1 MEKQANIF
9 YRPYTCEPAGVPME
23 DNRIRKHPVLEF
35 ERGEEIYFEFEG
47 ERVKAYPGETIAA
60 ALYAN
65 GLVKFTESKRHHR
78 PRGFFCAIGKCSS
91 CIMKVDG
98 IPHVRTCTTPAEDG
112 MKVERHGALPE
123 FPTDVPLKAPRP
135 LELDIDVA
143 IVGAGPAGLS
153 AAIVAA
159 RYGLDVHVFD
169 EGNHQGGQLVKQT
182 HQFFGSH
189 REEAGTRGID
199 LAVELKEEA
208 HKAGVHIHGGST
220 VLGYYPEMTL
230 TVEHENKL
238 EIYRAKAMAYC
249 TGAVENYL
257 AFENNDLPG
266 IYGAGGV
273 QTLMNEYGIIPGKRV
288 LMIGSGNVGL
298 IVSYQLLQAG
308 VDVVEVIEA
317 MPYFGGY
324 QVHASKLRRAG
335 VPIRTRHT
343 IKRALGTEMVTGA
356 VVHELDEYWQ
366 PIPGT
371 ERELECDVICI
382 AVGLHPDNQFLRQ
395 AGAEMKYV
403 RELGGYVP
411 VRTPDMETTVEGIYV
426 AGDAAGIEEATVAA
440 LEGKLVGYAVAERL
454 MGGSEEITGKKEEVK
469 KSIEG
474 MRKGPYGEYP
484 RRGVKMCTLEEEV
497 C

>member
-1 MEKQANIF
+1 MAH
-9 YRPYTCEPAGVPME
+9 GVHMT
-23 DNRIRKHPVLEF
+23 DNRIRKHPVLDF
-35 ERGEEIYFEFEG
+35 ERGDELYFDFEG
-47 ERVKAYPGETIAA
+47 TKVKAYEGETIAA

-65 GLVKFTESKRHHR
+65 GLVKFTESKHRAR

-98 IPHVRTCTTPAEDG
+98 IPHVRTCVTPVEEG

-123 FPTDVPLKAPRP
+123 FPKEVVSRSPDPIHRDV
-135 LELDIDVA
+135 DVA

-153 AAIVAA
+153 AAIVLA
-159 RYGLDVHVFD
+159 RYGVDVHVID
-169 EGNHQGGQLVKQT
+169 EGERQGGQLVKQT

-189 REEAGTRGID
+189 LEEAGTRGVD
-199 LAVELKEEA
+199 LAVELFEEA
-208 HKAGVHIHGGST
+208 KRSGVNIHNNST
-220 VLGYYPEMTL
+220 VLGCYPDKRL
-230 TVEHENKL
+230 TVESKEGL
-238 EIYRAKAMAYC
+238 EIYDTKGIIYAA
-249 TGAVENYL
+249 GAIENFL

-273 QTLMNEYGIIPGKRV
+273 QTLMNEYGIVPGEKV

-298 IVSYQLLQAG
+298 IVSYQLIQAG
-308 VDVVEVIEA
+308 VEVVEVIEA
-317 MPYFGGY
+317 MPHFGGY

-335 VPIRTRHT
+335 VPISTRHT
-343 IKRALGTEMVTGA
+343 IKEALGTEKVTGA
-356 VVHELDEYWQ
+356 VVHKLDDSWQ
-366 PIPGT
+366 PVPGT

-403 RELGGYVP
+403 RELSGFVP
-411 VRTPDMETTVEGIYV
+411 IRSEDMETTVEGVYV
-426 AGDAAGIEEATVAA
+426 AGDSAGIEEATVAA
-440 LEGKLVGYAVAERL
+440 LEGKLAGFALVEKLV
-454 MGGSEEITGKKEEVK
+454 GGSKELSDGKEEVK
-469 KSIEG
+469 AGIEQ

-484 RRGVKMCTLEEEV
+484 RKGVKMCTLDEEV